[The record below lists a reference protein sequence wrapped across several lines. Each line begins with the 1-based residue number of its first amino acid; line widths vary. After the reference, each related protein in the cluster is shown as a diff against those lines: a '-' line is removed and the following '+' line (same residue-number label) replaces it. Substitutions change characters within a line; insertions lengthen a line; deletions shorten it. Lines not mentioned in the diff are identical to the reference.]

1 MNAEIVELTEELQSL
16 EAELDKVRREYKE
29 KEENNILN
37 NKVVRRKD

>member
-29 KEENNILN
+29 KEENNMSMIT
-37 NKVVRRKD
+37 KHKSK